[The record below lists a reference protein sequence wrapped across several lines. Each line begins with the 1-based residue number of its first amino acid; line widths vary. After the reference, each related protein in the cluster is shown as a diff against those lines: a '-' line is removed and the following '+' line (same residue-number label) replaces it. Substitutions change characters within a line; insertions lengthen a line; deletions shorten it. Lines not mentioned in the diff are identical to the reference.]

1 LSHGGFISAAEAGK
15 LAGQEDEMNTK
26 PPLST
31 GMFYMW
37 RCLIAVAHADGRM
50 GMEELDRLEK
60 IFDNLLAYF
69 NLTEEQRHTFA
80 YDLHQ
85 PRDIDALFSRVN
97 EPEARDM
104 LFGFAEEM
112 AWADGVL
119 DAGEEEVLRRLRLK
133 NPENFDREE
142 LRREIRADIERH
154 KTEWNAERAAMRQTA
169 RGRNPFF
176 YAVDVILTKM
186 GIDILDS

>member
-1 LSHGGFISAAEAGK
+1 
-15 LAGQEDEMNTK
+15 MNTK

-69 NLTEEQRHTFA
+69 NLTEEQRYTFA
-80 YDLHQ
+80 DDLHQ
-85 PRDIDALFSRVN
+85 PRDIDALFSRIN

-119 DAGEEEVLRRLRLK
+119 DPGEEDVLRRLRFK

-154 KTEWNAERAAMRQTA
+154 KTEWNTERALMRKTA
-169 RGRNPFF
+169 RSRSPFF